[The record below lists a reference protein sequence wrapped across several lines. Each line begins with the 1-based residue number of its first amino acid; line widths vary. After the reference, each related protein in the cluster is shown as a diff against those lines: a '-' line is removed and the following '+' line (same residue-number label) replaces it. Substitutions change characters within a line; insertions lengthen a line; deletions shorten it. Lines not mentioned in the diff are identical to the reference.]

1 MTQTVEKTTKTQS
14 TQRQVPSEIV
24 QKWQEIVDLLAEI
37 MHVPSALVMRVEP
50 PNIKVFVSSKS
61 EGNPYEPDEVAS
73 LNTGLYCETVMK
85 TRQPLL
91 VPDALQ
97 DEEWKSNPDIKL
109 GMISYLGFPVSWP
122 DGEIFGT
129 ICVLDNKKN
138 EYGELYRKFLLQYR
152 DVLQADLR
160 SLATVHAELTTQ
172 KAHLEELFAR
182 MPEAIVQLDGGG
194 RVARVNPEFT
204 KIFGYAEGEALGRSL
219 NDLIVPEELR
229 AEAEEF
235 TSRVNDRGEIQ
246 TVETVRSRKNGTR
259 VPVSIVRVPVMSE
272 GRQISEYAIYG
283 DITERKRAEE
293 AARRSEKALREVIET
308 IPAMVWSALPDGN
321 ADFFNQRWQEFTG
334 LSLEKSLG
342 WDWEAPI
349 HPEDVERYVGKWRAS
364 IATGQPFEDEVRFR
378 RVADG
383 EYRWFLD
390 IGVPLRDEQGNVLKW
405 YGVVTDIDD
414 RKRGEALLAGEKRIL
429 ERVARGASL
438 AQILDSLCRLVEEQ
452 AQDVLASILLVE
464 GDRLRHGGA
473 PSLPTAYTE
482 AIDGVLIGPSV
493 GSCGTAAYRGEL
505 VIVSDIASDPLWAD
519 YREAALSHALRACWS
534 TPVFSPEGKVI
545 ATFAM
550 YYREPRSP
558 SAREQEII
566 EPITHLA
573 GVAIQ
578 RKLGEEKLRES
589 EERFRNMADTAPVM
603 IWVCGADKLCTYF
616 NQRWLDFTGRAMEEE
631 LGNRWREGVHPDD
644 YERCLQTYNS
654 AFDRREPF
662 RMEYRLRRSDGQF
675 RWIDNTGLPR
685 FSPGGEFLGYI
696 GSCIDITE
704 RKRAEEA
711 LHQAQAELA
720 HVTRVVTMG
729 ELASSVAHEVN
740 QPLAGLVT
748 NGQACLRWLARDP
761 PDLAEARACL
771 QRIVRDGTRAGEVI
785 ARMLA
790 FARKAAPQPARLAL
804 NDVIAEVLALADGE
818 LRRHGVALHTDLA
831 AGLPPVWGDRVQ
843 LQQVLLNLLL
853 NGVDAMRGVTDRPRA
868 LLVRSRKDGAEGVLV
883 AVQDAG
889 PGIAL
894 QDLERVFEPFYTT
907 KPTGLGLGLA
917 ISRSIIEA
925 HGGRLWAAAQ
935 DEQGATFQFTLPIG
949 KANQ

>member
-1 MTQTVEKTTKTQS
+1 MTQTAEHTTKTQS
-14 TQRQVPSEIV
+14 SPRPVPSEIV

-37 MHVPSALVMRVEP
+37 MRVPSALVMRVEP
-50 PNIKVFVSSKS
+50 PNIKVFVSSQS
-61 EGNPYEPDEVAS
+61 TGNPYEPDEVAS

-138 EYGELYRKFLLQYR
+138 EYSTLYRKLLLQFR
-152 DVLQADLR
+152 NVVQADLR
-160 SLATVHAELTTQ
+160 SLATVHAELATQ

-182 MPEAIVQLDGGG
+182 VPEAIVQLDGDG

-204 KIFGYAEGEALGRSL
+204 KIFGYVEDEVLGRSL

-235 TSRVNDRGEIQ
+235 TSRVNDSGEIQ

-259 VPVSIVRVPVMSE
+259 VPVSVVRVPVMSE
-272 GRQISEYAIYG
+272 GRQISEYAVYR
-283 DITERKRAEE
+283 DITERKRGEE
-293 AARRSEKALREVIET
+293 AARRSEQVLREVIET
-308 IPAMVWSALPDGN
+308 IPAMAWTTLADGSN
-321 ADFFNQRWQEFTG
+321 VFTNRHWLEYTG
-334 LSLEKSLG
+334 LSAEDTVGSG
-342 WDWEAPI
+342 WQAVV
-349 HPEDVERYVGKWRAS
+349 HPEDINRYVDKRRA
-364 IATGQPFEDEVRFR
+364 ALARGEPFEYEARFR
-378 RVADG
+378 RAADG
-383 EYRWFLD
+383 EYRWFLVR
-390 IGVPLRDEQGNVLKW
+390 GVPLRDEQGNILKW
-405 YGVVTDIDD
+405 YGISTDIDD
-414 RKRGEALLAGEKRIL
+414 RKRAEALLAGEKRIL
-429 ERVARGASL
+429 ELVARGASL

-452 AQDVLASILLVE
+452 AQDALASILLVE

-482 AIDGVLIGPSV
+482 AIDGVLIRPGV
-493 GSCGTAAYRGEL
+493 GSCGAAAYRGEP
-505 VIVSDIASDPLWAD
+505 VIVSDIASDPVWAD

-534 TPVFSPEGKVI
+534 TPIFSSEGKVI
-545 ATFAM
+545 GTFAI

-558 SAREQEII
+558 STREQEII
-566 EPITHLA
+566 EQITHLA

-589 EERFRNMADTAPVM
+589 AELLGLAHDAIIVRDPESRITFWNPGAEKTYGWTAEEA
-603 IWVCGADKLCTYF
+603 I
-616 NQRWLDFTGRAMEEE
+616 GRVSHE
-631 LGNRWREGVHPDD
+631 L
-644 YERCLQTYNS
+644 LQTRFPVS
-654 AFDRREPF
+654 RRAVDVTLQEQGEWEGELTHIT
-662 RMEYRLRRSDGQF
+662 RQGTAIVVTSRQSLRRDEHGAGAAVLEIN
-675 RWIDNTGLPR
+675 R
-685 FSPGGEFLGYI
+685 
-696 GSCIDITE
+696 DITE

-729 ELASSVAHEVN
+729 ELASSIAHEVN

-748 NGQACLRWLARDP
+748 NGNAGLRWLAREP
-761 PDLAEARACL
+761 PDLDEARACL

-785 ARMLA
+785 ARMRA
-790 FARKAAPQPARLAL
+790 FARKAAPQKVWLGIH
-804 NDVIAEVLALADGE
+804 DVIAEVLALADGE

-831 AGLPPVWGDRVQ
+831 PGFPPVWGDRVQ
-843 LQQVLLNLLL
+843 LQQVLLNLVL
-853 NGVDAMRGVTDRPRA
+853 NGMEAMRTVTDRSRVLRIRA
-868 LLVRSRKDGAEGVLV
+868 QPHEAGHVLV

-889 PGIAL
+889 RASPRRTWSGSSSRFI
-894 QDLERVFEPFYTT
+894 RPS
-907 KPTGLGLGLA
+907 PTGWAWGWRSAARSSRPTAAGCGPPRTLGRALPCNSPCQSVMR
-917 ISRSIIEA
+917 ISKR
-925 HGGRLWAAAQ
+925 
-935 DEQGATFQFTLPIG
+935 D
-949 KANQ
+949 